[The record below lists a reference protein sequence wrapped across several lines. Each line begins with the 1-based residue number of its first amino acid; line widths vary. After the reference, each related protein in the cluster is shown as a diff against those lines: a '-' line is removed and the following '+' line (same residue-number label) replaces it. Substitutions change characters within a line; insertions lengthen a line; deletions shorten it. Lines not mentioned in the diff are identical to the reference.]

1 MGSFQQSIK
10 HYLRLVAVSQLL
22 KGCKILFL
30 ITPTEI
36 NHLAMFEVFILFCLA
51 VLVVTGVDKSK
62 ISDFKDES
70 TKLN

>member
-1 MGSFQQSIK
+1 
-10 HYLRLVAVSQLL
+10 
-22 KGCKILFL
+22 
-30 ITPTEI
+30 
-36 NHLAMFEVFILFCLA
+36 MFEVFILFCLA